1 MPFLDL
7 PPNMEERVVCSI
19 TAAIKYEI
27 PANLMLAVAEKE
39 NGPVGKSVRHANGSV
54 DVGAMQFNVNYLKE
68 LNKKYGITAEDAAQS
83 GCYPY
88 DLAAWRIRGHLRN
101 DAGDIWTRASNYH
114 SRTPSFNSLYRA
126 DLVKKA
132 EKWGGWLSERFTTY
146 DPNSPTTGTFV
157 TTTADGTPK
166 ESGIFIQ
173 RSTMTAMAD
182 ATPSAVRITAEP
194 RKRTFNEAAE
204 RALED
209 MYAPRLKQSKVGQ

>member
-68 LNKKYGITAEDAAQS
+68 LNRKYGITADDAAQS

-146 DPNSPTTGTFV
+146 DPNSPRTTAV
-157 TTTADGTPK
+157 VSATADGTPK

-173 RSTMTAMAD
+173 NATLTAMVESA
-182 ATPSAVRITAEP
+182 PSNASKVSQP
-194 RKRTFNEAAE
+194 RERTYNEAAE
-204 RALED
+204 RALEN
-209 MYAPRLKQSKVGQ
+209 MYAPRLKLSRAGQ

>member
-1 MPFLDL
+1 MPFFDL

-114 SRTPSFNSLYRA
+114 SRTPSFNSLYRT

-132 EKWGGWLSERFTTY
+132 EKWGGWLSERFSTY
-146 DPNSPTTGTFV
+146 DPNSSTTGAFV

-166 ESGIFIQ
+166 ESAIFIQ
-173 RSTMTAMAD
+173 RSTITAMAEP
-182 ATPSAVRITAEP
+182 TPSWIGRTDETH
-194 RKRTFNEAAE
+194 KRTYNEAAE
-204 RALED
+204 RALEA
-209 MYAPRLKQSKVGQ
+209 MYAPRLK

>member
-132 EKWGGWLSERFTTY
+132 EKWGRWLSERFTTY
-146 DPNSPTTGTFV
+146 DPNSPSTPAYL
-157 TTTADGTPK
+157 TTTAGGTPK
-166 ESGIFIQ
+166 ESKISIQ
-173 RSTMTAMAD
+173 NSTITAMAE
-182 ATPSAVRITAEP
+182 ATPSAVGKTAEP
-194 RKRTFNEAAE
+194 RKRTFNEAAQ

-209 MYAPRLKQSKVGQ
+209 MYAPRLKQSKVAQ

>member
-166 ESGIFIQ
+166 ESDIFIQ